1 MESTSTTC
9 KRRRTLVSF
18 SCPVFRPV
26 AKALRQHGQAVSG
39 AIQRGRT
46 GRAEPLQHLQLH
58 RLRPARAPEVHFCP
72 FHQHRSNEPINDG
85 HGPSD
90 SSRAVDWFFCFVA
103 PFGFESTLKATLV
116 EGSEGIQRCPN
127 HQDPERSGR
136 PVVDPRTVHVLRC
149 DHREAIYE
157 TADASQQRV
166 HNQVII
172 YPFLFLHQNVGS
184 SSPSFASPLTKDPWR
199 LRVNQKRLGA
209 LSEGKIWSGRR
220 PPAPVDRR
228 DDRGVDLQSFLRNRW
243 MVR

>member
-1 MESTSTTC
+1 MALLVSKNKTAKSTAVSSVRKLEKKQSSMITPGLERMWESCAMESTSTTC

-127 HQDPERSGR
+127 HQEQERSER
-136 PVVDPRTVHVLRC
+136 PAVDPRTVHVLRC
-149 DHREAIYE
+149 DHSEAIYE

-166 HNQVII
+166 HNQVVPVSFIATSA
-172 YPFLFLHQNVGS
+172 FLLLLLPN
-184 SSPSFASPLTKDPWR
+184 PTKA
-199 LRVNQKRLGA
+199 LG
-209 LSEGKIWSGRR
+209 
-220 PPAPVDRR
+220 
-228 DDRGVDLQSFLRNRW
+228 
-243 MVR
+243 